1 MATNYTITSRPSFP
15 HSRDMIRGA
24 RKDQKQMDTPVNN
37 PMPITAPAADPTV
50 VAPVD
55 VAPAADPVVVAPV
68 DVVPAADPAVVA
80 PVDVAPAADPVVVAP
95 VEDVAPAAD
104 STPVEAPAAPIVD
117 VVAAPVE
124 DVAPAPVEDVPVVAP
139 VEDAAPAVD
148 PAPVE
153 APVVDPIADTPVDD
167 AVPAAD
173 PTSAPVEDVPV
184 VAPVEDAVPIFDSWS
199 PSYAADSEI
208 VEATISEDVAPV
220 VDETSD
226 VEPATITVE
235 GQDIRQPSIIIQDME
250 DLADELA
257 TYIIHMS
264 DNYPSDNIEILTD
277 TFSDLAKAVR
287 ELKKLCS

>member
-37 PMPITAPAADPTV
+37 PTPVTAPAADPTPAEAPAAPVEEV
-50 VAPVD
+50 VAAPVD
-55 VAPAADPVVVAPV
+55 VAPAADPTPVEAPGV
-68 DVVPAADPAVVA
+68 DPISDTPIDA
-80 PVDVAPAADPVVVAP
+80 APAADP
-95 VEDVAPAAD
+95 
-104 STPVEAPAAPIVD
+104 I
-117 VVAAPVE
+117 
-124 DVAPAPVEDVPVVAP
+124 
-139 VEDAAPAVD
+139 
-148 PAPVE
+148 
-153 APVVDPIADTPVDD
+153 
-167 AVPAAD
+167 
-173 PTSAPVEDVPV
+173 V

-208 VEATISEDVAPV
+208 VASTISEDVAPV

-226 VEPATITVE
+226 VEPATITAE
-235 GQDIRQPSIIIQDME
+235 GQEIRQPSIIIQDME

>member
-37 PMPITAPAADPTV
+37 PTPVTAPAADP
-50 VAPVD
+50 
-55 VAPAADPVVVAPV
+55 
-68 DVVPAADPAVVA
+68 
-80 PVDVAPAADPVVVAP
+80 
-95 VEDVAPAAD
+95 
-104 STPVEAPAAPIVD
+104 TPVEAPAAPIED
-117 VVAAPVE
+117 VVAAAPVE

-208 VEATISEDVAPV
+208 VASTISEDVAPV

-235 GQDIRQPSIIIQDME
+235 GQEIRQPSIIIQDME

>member
-37 PMPITAPAADPTV
+37 PTPVTAPAADPTPV
-50 VAPVD
+50 EAPGVD
-55 VAPAADPVVVAPV
+55 PISDTPIDAAPAADP
-68 DVVPAADPAVVA
+68 
-80 PVDVAPAADPVVVAP
+80 
-95 VEDVAPAAD
+95 
-104 STPVEAPAAPIVD
+104 I
-117 VVAAPVE
+117 
-124 DVAPAPVEDVPVVAP
+124 VVAP
-139 VEDAAPAVD
+139 VEDAAL
-148 PAPVE
+148 
-153 APVVDPIADTPVDD
+153 
-167 AVPAAD
+167 
-173 PTSAPVEDVPV
+173 
-184 VAPVEDAVPIFDSWS
+184 IFDSWS

-208 VEATISEDVAPV
+208 VEATITEDIAPV
-220 VDETSD
+220 VDETPY
-226 VEPATITVE
+226 VAPATITIE
-235 GQDIRQPSIIIQDME
+235 DQEIRQPSVIIQDME

>member
-37 PMPITAPAADPTV
+37 PTPVTAPAADPTPVEAPAAPVEEV
-50 VAPVD
+50 VAAPVD
-55 VAPAADPVVVAPV
+55 VAPAADPAPV
-68 DVVPAADPAVVA
+68 EAPGVDPISDTPIDA
-80 PVDVAPAADPVVVAP
+80 APAADP
-95 VEDVAPAAD
+95 
-104 STPVEAPAAPIVD
+104 I
-117 VVAAPVE
+117 
-124 DVAPAPVEDVPVVAP
+124 VVAP
-139 VEDAAPAVD
+139 VEDAAL
-148 PAPVE
+148 
-153 APVVDPIADTPVDD
+153 
-167 AVPAAD
+167 
-173 PTSAPVEDVPV
+173 
-184 VAPVEDAVPIFDSWS
+184 IFDSWS

-208 VEATISEDVAPV
+208 VEATITEDIAPV
-220 VDETSD
+220 VDETPY
-226 VEPATITVE
+226 VAPATITIE
-235 GQDIRQPSIIIQDME
+235 DQEIRQPSVIIQDME